1 MLVNIR
7 IDFKIADVGSMENSY
22 KKLDQLKVII
32 SLNAIKFCWLRLT
45 KDDSES
51 KSYIF

>member
-22 KKLDQLKVII
+22 AKLDA
-32 SLNAIKFCWLRLT
+32 LNEKNTQQR
-45 KDDSES
+45 
-51 KSYIF
+51 